1 MGSSTTP
8 RLDRSAPHHASVR
21 VVYKM
26 AQSSA
31 THMVVMGDKVKAEVY
46 QDFNAGCTVDVGEL
60 GAGPGR
66 RDVCVEVKAYSD
78 VAASATVR
86 LLRRHTRLWQC

>member
-1 MGSSTTP
+1 
-8 RLDRSAPHHASVR
+8 
-21 VVYKM
+21 M

-31 THMVVMGDKVKAEVY
+31 THMVVMGDKEKAEVY

-66 RDVCVEVKAYSD
+66 RDVCVEVKD
-78 VAASATVR
+78 DQQRVVAVETRR
-86 LLRRHTRLWQC
+86 LRERI